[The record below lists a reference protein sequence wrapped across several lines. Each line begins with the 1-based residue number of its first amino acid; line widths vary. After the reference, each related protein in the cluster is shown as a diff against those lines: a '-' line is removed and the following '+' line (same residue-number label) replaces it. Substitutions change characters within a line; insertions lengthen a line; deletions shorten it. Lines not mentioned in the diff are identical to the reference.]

1 VSSKDYYIILG
12 VKPTASPQEIKRSY
26 RRLAFK
32 YHPDKNPDD
41 SIAEAVFKEIT
52 EAYEILSDTKKRE
65 DYHYQRFYTYDY
77 KNNEAPAV
85 TVQSILNDS
94 LKLQNLVKRAD
105 PFRMNQDAL
114 LFQLEEI
121 LNYSNLALLDK
132 EKKADINT
140 KIITAL
146 LIACKPLHYD
156 LYIRIHDKLLQ
167 LAEFSVSLQ
176 SEIIKFN
183 ASKQKDDKWN
193 RYKVVF
199 AIILT
204 LALCLA
210 IFLIN
215 Q

>member
-1 VSSKDYYIILG
+1 MSSKDYYIVLG
-12 VKPTASPQEIKRSY
+12 VKPTASDNEIKRSY

-32 YHPDKNPDD
+32 YHPDKNPGD

-77 KNNEAPAV
+77 KHKEAPAV
-85 TVQSILNDS
+85 TAQSILDDA
-94 LKLQNLVKRAD
+94 LKLEKLVRHAD

-114 LFQLEEI
+114 LFQLEEV
-121 LNYSNLALLDK
+121 LNDSNIALLDRDK
-132 EKKADINT
+132 QTGIKT

-146 LIACKPLHYD
+146 LAACKPLHYN

-167 LAEFSVSLQ
+167 LAEFNVLLQ
-176 SEIIKFN
+176 GEIIKFN
-183 ASKQKDDKWN
+183 TSKQKDDKWN
-193 RYKVVF
+193 RYKIVF

-204 LALCLA
+204 LALCIA
-210 IFLIN
+210 IFLMSR
-215 Q
+215 